1 MGSSKARPIKRLLR
15 RKKIVRPHVCNYSH
29 HLPNSLDVKDSVL
42 GVHGSLVLSGL
53 TDETLLVG
61 ERDKGGGSVATLVVG
76 D

>member
-1 MGSSKARPIKRLLR
+1 MYAI
-15 RKKIVRPHVCNYSH
+15 IHTIF
-29 HLPNSLDVKDSVL
+29 PNSLDVKDSVL